1 MIISHRHR
9 YIFIHCRKSAGS
21 AVKVS
26 LSRDLGPLDLQVGG
40 WSDVINN
47 GGKPNLRALAC
58 LGIPRQAW
66 FYARS
71 RLSGVPRTKS
81 FNRMTK
87 RVWRKRYRMGMFP
100 GARKVRKAFPQAW
113 EEYFKFCIVRN
124 PWDRVVSDYF
134 WRTKTK
140 SDPPSFAEFVDAMV
154 AGDTLDGT
162 LRGNYSNWDMYTI
175 DDAIAVDRV
184 IFFENL
190 EPELQAALDDAGID
204 WDGWL
209 PRAKAGGKR
218 PRDYRELY
226 TEREVEQVRALC
238 AREIEAFG
246 YEF

>member
-9 YIFIHCRKSAGS
+9 YIFLHCRKSAGS

-26 LSRDLGPLDLQVGG
+26 LARDLGPLDLQVGG

-47 GGKPNLRALAC
+47 GGRPNLRALA
-58 LGIPRQAW
+58 GFGRPRHAW
-66 FYARS
+66 FYAKS
-71 RLSGVPRTKS
+71 RLSGVPPTKS

-100 GARKVRKAFPQAW
+100 PARKMKAAFPREWQS
-113 EEYFKFCIVRN
+113 YHKFCIVRN
-124 PWDRVVSDYF
+124 PFDRVVSDYF
-134 WRTKTK
+134 WRTKGEE
-140 SDPPSFAEFVDAMV
+140 DPPTFAEFVDAMV

-162 LRGNYSNWDMYTI
+162 LRGDYSNWDMYTI
-175 DDAIAVDRV
+175 DDEIAVDDV
-184 IFFENL
+184 IRFENL
-190 EPELQAALDDAGID
+190 ESELRAVLDRIGLA

-226 TEREVEQVRALC
+226 GPRQIEQVGALC
-238 AREIEAFG
+238 RREIEAFG
-246 YEF
+246 YDF